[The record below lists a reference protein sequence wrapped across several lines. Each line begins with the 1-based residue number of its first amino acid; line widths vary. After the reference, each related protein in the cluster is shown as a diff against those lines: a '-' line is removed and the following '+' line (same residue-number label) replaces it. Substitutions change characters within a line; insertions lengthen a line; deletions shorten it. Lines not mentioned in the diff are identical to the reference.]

1 MQQFPPDRTVIFY
14 IFFMIIP
21 IFTEKSTR
29 ILENNQYTFDVDP
42 SFSKQEIRELIEET
56 YKVKIVSINTH
67 RPPRKARRLGQ
78 YAGFRSKVKR
88 VIFRLRDTDS
98 LPFFE

>member
-1 MQQFPPDRTVIFY
+1 
-14 IFFMIIP
+14 MIIP

-42 SFSKQEIRELIEET
+42 TLSKQEIRKFVEESFQV
-56 YKVKIVSINTH
+56 KVVAINTH

-78 YAGFRSKVKR
+78 YQGFRPKVKR
-88 VIFRLRDTDS
+88 VICTLRAGDS
-98 LPFFE
+98 IFDESLALRS